1 MIVRTIH
8 KSYLIMLVWFSF
20 CPLKSRNR
28 LEHHQV
34 YFSRSMRFKKKK
46 KPRHVNRIPLLWKKG
61 ILRPHSRVSRF
72 KIVLERALGNWTQK
86 KFLSERFSKWRVHPD
101 VGWQGRKYW
110 QFSTLAVFFSYM
122 FPKMVLFVYKPKN
135 TIWKTG
141 TVYNVLGICCSV

>member
-61 ILRPHSRVSRF
+61 ILRLHSRVSRF

-86 KFLSERFSKWRVHPD
+86 SFCLRDFQSEGFIRMLGGRGENIDNFQRWRFFFRICFQKWFCLFTN
-101 VGWQGRKYW
+101 RK
-110 QFSTLAVFFSYM
+110 TLFERLVQCTMY
-122 FPKMVLFVYKPKN
+122 
-135 TIWKTG
+135 
-141 TVYNVLGICCSV
+141 

>member
-61 ILRPHSRVSRF
+61 ILRLHSRVSRF

-86 KFLSERFSKWRVHPD
+86 SFCLRDFQSEGFIRMLGGRGENIDNFQRWR
-101 VGWQGRKYW
+101 
-110 QFSTLAVFFSYM
+110 VFFSHTC
-122 FPKMVLFVYKPKN
+122 FQKWFCLFTN
-135 TIWKTG
+135 LKTLFG
-141 TVYNVLGICCSV
+141 RLVKRTMY

>member
-28 LEHHQV
+28 LEHQV

-61 ILRPHSRVSRF
+61 ILRLHSRVSRF

-110 QFSTLAVFFSYM
+110 QFSTLAGFFFAYL